1 MQRKP
6 QPAFDR
12 FNEKPA
18 FRGDRFS
25 EGGDRFGGERRPRFP
40 MTASKTAAAV
50 SAVTVLT
57 GAIASAG
64 TAAAVLPTAVNASG
78 AIALSAAKAPSAATA
93 VLTTVSPSAAL
104 TAANRASGTVP
115 ARARRPLKPAATR
128 TVPPLCR
135 RRPCGLMP
143 MWPRTLRTLR
153 P

>member
-25 EGGDRFGGERRPRFP
+25 EGGDRFGASAVRVFP

-78 AIALSAAKAPSAATA
+78 RSL
-93 VLTTVSPSAAL
+93 
-104 TAANRASGTVP
+104 
-115 ARARRPLKPAATR
+115 
-128 TVPPLCR
+128 
-135 RRPCGLMP
+135 
-143 MWPRTLRTLR
+143 
-153 P
+153 

>member
-25 EGGDRFGGERRPRFP
+25 EGGDRFGGERRPRF
-40 MTASKTAAAV
+40 SNDRFEDRG
-50 SAVTVLT
+50 SRFGGDRFD

-78 AIALSAAKAPSAATA
+78 ASL
-93 VLTTVSPSAAL
+93 
-104 TAANRASGTVP
+104 
-115 ARARRPLKPAATR
+115 
-128 TVPPLCR
+128 
-135 RRPCGLMP
+135 
-143 MWPRTLRTLR
+143 
-153 P
+153 